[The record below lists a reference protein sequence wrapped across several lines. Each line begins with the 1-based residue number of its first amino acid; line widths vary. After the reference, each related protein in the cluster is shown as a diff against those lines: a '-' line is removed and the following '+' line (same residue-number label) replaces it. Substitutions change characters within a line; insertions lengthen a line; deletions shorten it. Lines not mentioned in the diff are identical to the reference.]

1 MRRLALFFGLLLV
14 PSLVYAADGPGYKH
28 VEDVVYGRKHGMALT
43 MDVFAPKENANG
55 LGVIFVV
62 SGGWV
67 SGHAGV
73 SLPLME
79 PLLKRGYTVF
89 AVIHG
94 SQPRFTIPEA
104 IEDINRSVRYIRHH
118 ARDYAIDP
126 AHLGIYGLSAG
137 GHLSLMQGTAG
148 DHGKQRLLDAVERES
163 SRVQAVAAFFPPTDF
178 LNYGNPGVEALGTG
192 VLKPFR
198 AAFDF
203 NEFHPLEEVY
213 VRITDEKK
221 REAIGKKIS
230 PIYHVTSETPPTLI
244 LHGDADKLVPHQQ
257 SEIFLAKLK
266 EAGIE
271 GKLVTKPGAGHGW
284 PEINKD
290 LEPVADWF
298 DAHLKQ
304 KR

>member
-1 MRRLALFFGLLLV
+1 MRRLALLLSLLLA
-14 PSLVYAADGPGYKH
+14 PSLTHAADGPYKH
-28 VEDVVYGRKHGMALT
+28 IEDVVYGRKHGMALT
-43 MDVFAPKENANG
+43 MDVFSPKENSNG

-79 PLLKRGYTVF
+79 PLLKHGYTVF

-94 SQPRFTIPEA
+94 SQPRYTIPEA
-104 IEDINRSVRYIRHH
+104 IEDINRSVRFIRHH

-148 DHGKQRLLDAVERES
+148 DHGKARLLDAVERES

-178 LNYGNPGVEALGTG
+178 LNYGQPGVEAMGTG

-198 AAFDF
+198 AAFEF
-203 NEFHPLEEVY
+203 HEFHPLEEIY
-213 VRITDEKK
+213 VRINDEKK

-230 PIYHVTSETPPTLI
+230 PLYHVNSETPPTLL
-244 LHGDADKLVPHQQ
+244 LHGNADKLVPIQQ
-257 SEIFLAKLK
+257 SETLMAKLK
-266 EAGIE
+266 ETGVDC
-271 GKLVTKPGAGHGW
+271 KLITKPGAGHGW

-290 LEPVADWF
+290 LEPVAEWF
-298 DAHLKQ
+298 DAHLKP
-304 KR
+304 KH

>member
-1 MRRLALFFGLLLV
+1 MLRLVLLLGLLFV
-14 PSLVYAADGPGYKH
+14 PSFARAADGSPYKH
-28 VEDVVYGRKHGMALT
+28 TEDVVYGRKHGMALT

-89 AVIHG
+89 AVVHG
-94 SQPRFTIPEA
+94 SQPRYTIPEA
-104 IEDINRSVRYIRHH
+104 IEDINRSVRFIRHH

-137 GHLSLMQGTAG
+137 GHLSLVQGTEG

-163 SRVQAVAAFFPPTDF
+163 SRVQAVAAFFPPSDF
-178 LNYGNPGVEALGTG
+178 LNYGKPGVTALGTG

-198 AAFDF
+198 AAFEF
-203 NEFHPLEEVY
+203 SEFHPLEEVY
-213 VRITDEKK
+213 VRIDDDKK

-230 PIYHVTSETPPTLI
+230 PIYHISSETPPTLVI
-244 LHGDADKLVPHQQ
+244 HGDADKLVPLQQ
-257 SEIFLAKLK
+257 SEAFVSKLK
-266 EAGIE
+266 ETGIE
-271 GKLVTKPGAGHGW
+271 TKLVTKPGAGHGW
-284 PEINKD
+284 PELNKD
-290 LEPVADWF
+290 LETVADWF
-298 DAHLKQ
+298 DAHLRP

>member
-1 MRRLALFFGLLLV
+1 MIRLVLLLGLLLV
-14 PSLVYAADGPGYKH
+14 PSLAHADGSPYKH
-28 VEDVVYGRKHGMALT
+28 TEDVVYGRKHGMALT
-43 MDVFAPKENANG
+43 MDVFAPKENSNG

-73 SLPLME
+73 SLTLME

-89 AVIHG
+89 AVVHG
-94 SQPRFTIPEA
+94 SQPRYTIPEA
-104 IEDINRSVRYIRHH
+104 IEDINRSVRFIRHH

-178 LNYGNPGVEALGTG
+178 LNYGKPGVTALGTG

-198 AAFDF
+198 AAFEF

-213 VRITDEKK
+213 VRIDDEKK

-230 PIYHVTSETPPTLI
+230 PIYHVSSETPPTLVI
-244 LHGDADKLVPHQQ
+244 HGDADKLVPLQQ
-257 SEIFLAKLK
+257 SEAFVSKLK
-266 EAGIE
+266 ETGIE
-271 GKLVTKPGAGHGW
+271 TRLVTKPGAGHGW
-284 PEINKD
+284 AELNKD
-290 LEPVADWF
+290 LETVADWF
-298 DAHLKQ
+298 DAHLRP